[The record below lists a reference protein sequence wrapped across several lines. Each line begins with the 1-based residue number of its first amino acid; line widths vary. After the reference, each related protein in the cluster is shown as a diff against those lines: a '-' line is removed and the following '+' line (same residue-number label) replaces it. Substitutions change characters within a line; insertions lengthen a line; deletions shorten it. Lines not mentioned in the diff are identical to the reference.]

1 MLSNEQ
7 SLFSSKPIDV
17 DFITPI
23 KLELHKVPNELVR
36 IEENWG
42 QGCQKWKNK

>member
-7 SLFSSKPIDV
+7 SLYSSESIWNYIPV
-17 DFITPI
+17 
-23 KLELHKVPNELVR
+23 KVPNELVR

-42 QGCQKWKNK
+42 QG

>member
-1 MLSNEQ
+1 MLSNIQ
-7 SLFSSKPIDV
+7 SLFYSKPIDAAV

-36 IEENWG
+36 IEDNWG
-42 QGCQKWKNK
+42 QGCQK